1 MKKLLPVLI
10 VLGIYLVLGLF
21 IYFSVFANRLV
32 EVKDREKEVTTEE
45 MEIHPASVDL
55 IVENGPATSIYHA
68 QLTNKD
74 TVMELL
80 EYHLKNSGFTF
91 TKTDYTYGT
100 VLDTVNGYSAPD
112 GYMWQVFDDDSEI
125 TYGLNDVLIID
136 GHTYTIRA
144 GELQ

>member
-21 IYFSVFANRLV
+21 IYFSVFANKLV
-32 EVKDREKEVTTEE
+32 DVKEREEEVTTEE

-55 IVENGPATSIYHA
+55 IVESGLATSSYHA
-68 QLTNKD
+68 NLTNKD

-100 VLDTVNGYSAPD
+100 VLNSVNEYTAPE
-112 GYMWQVFDDDSEI
+112 GYMWQVFDNEQEI
-125 TYGLNDVLIID
+125 TYNLNDVRIID
-136 GHTYTIRA
+136 GHTYAIRI